1 MPETS
6 SFRRSTAAKRTSVSI
21 LLDVLNGASRAAM
34 RREEALG
41 FSKLAANLAGCPLAS
56 LREARWRQLV

>member
-1 MPETS
+1 M
-6 SFRRSTAAKRTSVSI
+6 